1 MARRSRTPTWGPSSD
16 DSGADTLHSEHP
28 FRIGLTGGI
37 ASGKSTVA
45 DAFAALG
52 VPVIDTDVI
61 AREVVEPGQPALQ
74 EIADAFGDGVLTE
87 SGALDRGALREL
99 VFAVDDARKLLEAI
113 LHPVIR
119 EETVRQANAAGGD
132 YQVIVVPLLTES
144 PLKLFVDRVLVVDC
158 DTETQI
164 ARLMSRDGGSREAAE
179 RILAA
184 QANREQRLAIAD
196 DVIENQ
202 DSRES
207 LIEQVEQ
214 LHEKYRILARA
225 HRQGF

>member
-1 MARRSRTPTWGPSSD
+1 M
-16 DSGADTLHSEHP
+16 
-28 FRIGLTGGI
+28 
-37 ASGKSTVA
+37 
-45 DAFAALG
+45 
-52 VPVIDTDVI
+52 
-61 AREVVEPGQPALQ
+61 
-74 EIADAFGDGVLTE
+74 
-87 SGALDRGALREL
+87 REL

-119 EETVRQANAAGGD
+119 EETVRQANAAGGE

-164 ARLMSRDGGSREAAE
+164 DRLVRRDGGSREAAQ

-184 QANREQRLAIAD
+184 QATREQRLAIAD
-196 DVIENQ
+196 DVIENHG
-202 DSRES
+202 SRDA
-207 LIEQVEQ
+207 LLEQVDR
-214 LHEKYRILARA
+214 LHEKYQILARA

>member
-1 MARRSRTPTWGPSSD
+1 M
-16 DSGADTLHSEHP
+16 
-28 FRIGLTGGI
+28 
-37 ASGKSTVA
+37 
-45 DAFAALG
+45 
-52 VPVIDTDVI
+52 PVIDTDVI

-74 EIADAFGDGVLTE
+74 EIAEAFGDGVLTE
-87 SGALDRGALREL
+87 SGALDRAALREL
-99 VFAVDDARKLLEAI
+99 VFAVDDARTLLEGI

-119 EETVRQANAAGGD
+119 EETVRQANDAGGN

-164 ARLMSRDGGSREAAE
+164 DRLISRDGGSREAAE

-184 QANREQRLAIAD
+184 QATRDERLAIAD
-196 DVIENQ
+196 DVIENDGSQ
-202 DSRES
+202 ET
-207 LIEQVEQ
+207 LLEQVRT
-214 LHEKYRILARA
+214 LHEKYESLARA

>member
-1 MARRSRTPTWGPSSD
+1 
-16 DSGADTLHSEHP
+16 
-28 FRIGLTGGI
+28 
-37 ASGKSTVA
+37 V
-45 DAFAALG
+45 
-52 VPVIDTDVI
+52 
-61 AREVVEPGQPALQ
+61 
-74 EIADAFGDGVLTE
+74 
-87 SGALDRGALREL
+87 DRGALREL

-144 PLKLFVDRVLVVDC
+144 PLKLFVNRVLVVDC

-164 ARLMSRDGGSREAAE
+164 ARLMRRDGGSREAAE
-179 RILAA
+179 RILGA
-184 QANREQRLAIAD
+184 QASRDERLAIAD

-202 DSRES
+202 GSRES
-207 LIEQVEQ
+207 LIERVEQ
-214 LHEKYRILARA
+214 LHEKYQTLART

>member
-1 MARRSRTPTWGPSSD
+1 M
-16 DSGADTLHSEHP
+16 
-28 FRIGLTGGI
+28 
-37 ASGKSTVA
+37 
-45 DAFAALG
+45 
-52 VPVIDTDVI
+52 IDTDVI

-74 EIADAFGDGVLTE
+74 EIAEAFGDGVLTE
-87 SGALDRGALREL
+87 SGALDRAALREL
-99 VFAVDDARKLLEAI
+99 VFAVDDARTLLEGI

-119 EETVRQANAAGGD
+119 EETVRQANDAGGN

-164 ARLMSRDGGSREAAE
+164 DRLISRDGGSREAAE

-184 QANREQRLAIAD
+184 QATRDERLAIAD
-196 DVIENQ
+196 DVIDNDGSQETLLE
-202 DSRES
+202 R
-207 LIEQVEQ
+207 VRT
-214 LHEKYRILARA
+214 LHEKYESLARA

>member
-1 MARRSRTPTWGPSSD
+1 M
-16 DSGADTLHSEHP
+16 
-28 FRIGLTGGI
+28 RIGLTGGI

-45 DAFAALG
+45 DAFEALG

-61 AREVVEPGQPALQ
+61 ARQVVEPGQPALK

-87 SGALDRGALREL
+87 SGELDRAALREL

-119 EETVRQANAAGGD
+119 EETVKQARAAGGD
-132 YQVIVVPLLTES
+132 YQVIVVPLLSES

-158 DTETQI
+158 DRQTQI
-164 ARLMSRDGGSREAAE
+164 DRLMARDGGSREAAE

-184 QANREQRLAIAD
+184 QATREQRLEIAD
-196 DVIENQ
+196 DVIRN
-202 DSRES
+202 DGS
-207 LIEQVEQ
+207 LEALVEQVDR
-214 LHEKYRILARA
+214 LHDHYLSLARM